1 MAKTYTYR
9 QIVTFLN
16 AANPW
21 LVAHQEQTR
30 FRYALRKV
38 VKQCETLWE
47 TWTEAAEDIDIEH
60 AAVGKDDVILR
71 DERGA
76 IAFTKDG
83 LRKRNAAR
91 RVLFDSE
98 VKLEPFMAKD
108 VPPLTDVERDAFT
121 GFILPEQTEEREL
134 HAV

>member
-1 MAKTYTYR
+1 MTYR
-9 QIVTFLN
+9 RIMLFLN
-16 AANPW
+16 VANPY
-21 LVAHQEQTR
+21 LQAHQEQTR

-38 VKQCETLWE
+38 QKTCERLWE

-60 AAVGKDDVILR
+60 AATGKDDVILR

-91 RVLFDSE
+91 RALFDSE
-98 VKLEPFMAKD
+98 VSVDAFMAKD